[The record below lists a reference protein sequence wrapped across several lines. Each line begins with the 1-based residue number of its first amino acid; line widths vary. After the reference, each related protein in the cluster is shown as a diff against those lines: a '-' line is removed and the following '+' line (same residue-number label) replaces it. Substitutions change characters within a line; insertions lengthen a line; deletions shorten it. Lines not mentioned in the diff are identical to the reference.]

1 MKNILLLVHDDDGQE
16 ARLQTALDLTRALHG
31 HLTCVDV
38 TVLPMMMA
46 DFAGGAEQALLV
58 VEEKE
63 REAKHRTIIADRLE
77 GENVPWDWVD
87 VTGDMVSAL
96 LDQSMLA
103 DLIVLNRKLGET
115 DYPDMYGVTSRVVT
129 EARVPVVAV
138 PQDQKGFGTERA
150 LIAWDG
156 GASCAAAMRAA
167 VPLLQLASQ
176 VCIFSAVDRWE
187 EFALEAPAAYLSR
200 HGIHATTRVMERG
213 KAAADELISA
223 ECRDWRA
230 DYVVMGAYGRGRLRE
245 VFGGVTKRMLNMSS
259 IPMVLAH

>member
-1 MKNILLLVHDDDGQE
+1 MKNVLLLVHDDDGQE

-38 TVLPMMMA
+38 TVLPMMVA
-46 DFAGGAEQALLV
+46 DFAGGADQALLV

-63 REAKHRTIIADRLE
+63 REAKHRAVISDRLE
-77 GENVPWDWVD
+77 HENVPWDWID
-87 VTGDMVSAL
+87 VTGDMVSAM

-103 DLIVLNRKLGET
+103 DLIVLNRKLGES

-129 EARVPVVAV
+129 ETRVPVVAV
-138 PQDQKGFGTERA
+138 PQGQKGFGTGRA

-156 GASCAAAMRAA
+156 GASCAAAMRAT
-167 VPLLQLASQ
+167 VPLLRLASE
-176 VCIFSAVDRWE
+176 VCIFAAVDRPE

-200 HGIHATTRVMERG
+200 HGIHATTRVVPRG
-213 KAAADELISA
+213 KAAPDELIAA
-223 ECRDWRA
+223 ECDAWNA

-245 VFGGVTKRMLNMSS
+245 VFGGVTKRMLSMSS
-259 IPMVLAH
+259 VPLVLAH

>member
-38 TVLPMMMA
+38 TVLPMMVA
-46 DFAGGAEQALLV
+46 DFAGGADQALLV

-63 REAKHRTIIADRLE
+63 REAKHRAIIADRLE
-77 GENVPWDWVD
+77 RENVPWDWID

-103 DLIVLNRKLGET
+103 DLIVLNRKLGES

-129 EARVPVVAV
+129 ETRVPVVAV
-138 PQDQKGFGTERA
+138 PQNQKGFTTGRA

-167 VPLLQLASQ
+167 VPLLRLASD
-176 VCIFSAVDRWE
+176 VHIFSAIDRPK
-187 EFALEAPAAYLSR
+187 EFALEAPATYLSR
-200 HGIHATTRVMERG
+200 HGIHASTRIVPRG
-213 KAAADELISA
+213 KVAADELISA
-223 ECRDWRA
+223 ECQEWGA
-230 DYVVMGAYGRGRLRE
+230 DYLVMGAYGRGRLRE
-245 VFGGVTKRMLNMSS
+245 VFGGVTKRMLGMSS

>member
-16 ARLQTALDLTRALHG
+16 ARLQTALDLTRVLHG

-38 TVLPMMMA
+38 TVLPMMVA
-46 DFAGGAEQALLV
+46 DFAGGADQALLV

-63 REAKHRTIIADRLE
+63 REAKHRAVIADRLE
-77 GENVPWDWVD
+77 RENVPWDWVD

-103 DLIVLNRKLGET
+103 DLIVLNRKLGES

-138 PQDQKGFGTERA
+138 PQGHKGFRTGRA
-150 LIAWDG
+150 LVAWDG
-156 GASCAAAMRAA
+156 GTSCAAAMRSA
-167 VPLLQLASQ
+167 VPLLQLASE
-176 VCIFSAVDRWE
+176 VCIFSAVERPE
-187 EFALEAPAAYLSR
+187 EFALEVPAAYLSR
-200 HGIHATTRVMERG
+200 HGVHASTRIVPRG
-213 KAAADELISA
+213 KATADQLIAA
-223 ECRDWRA
+223 ECHDWKA

-245 VFGGVTKRMLNMSS
+245 VFGGVTKRMLSMSDV
-259 IPMVLAH
+259 PMVLAH